1 MSGCDAVLAG
11 LGTELAWI
19 QDTYMDLHRHPE
31 LSLEEHRTSK
41 LVEGKLAA
49 FGYAVTRVGGTGVV
63 GILANGDGPTV
74 LARADTDALP
84 VAEATGLPYASTVDG
99 VMHACGH
106 DLHVAALLG
115 AAKLLADGRTAWS
128 GTYIALFQ
136 PGEEI
141 GSGSQAMLDDGL
153 VAKVPRPDVAFAQ
166 HVMPIPAGMVAT
178 TAGPVLSAADSL
190 KITVYGKGA
199 HGSMPHMSVDP
210 VVLAS
215 SIVLRLQSIVSRETK
230 PGDFAVVTVGALNA
244 GATSNII
251 PDRATLLLNIRTYDP
266 QVRASVLAAIERI
279 VRGECSA
286 AGSPQDPDFEYYDQ
300 FPLTSNDAAVTEQV
314 RAAFSAYFGEDSVRT
329 AYRQTASEDFSR
341 IPDAFDAPYT
351 FWLLGGVDPESY
363 RAAVERGTVARDI
376 PANHSPLFAPV
387 IDPTLSMGVQTHVVA
402 AMSYLAQ
409 EYHCHSG
416 GAQPEGT

>member
-1 MSGCDAVLAG
+1 MSGCEAVLAS
-11 LGTELAWI
+11 LGAELGWI
-19 QDTYMDLHRHPE
+19 RDTYIDLHRHPE
-31 LSLEEHRTSK
+31 LSLEEHRTST

-49 FGYAVTRVGGTGVV
+49 FGYAVTRIGGTGVV

-74 LARADTDALP
+74 LARADMDALP
-84 VAEATGLPYASTVDG
+84 VTEATGLPYASAVDG

-115 AAKLLADGRTAWS
+115 AAKLMADGRRAWS
-128 GTYIALFQ
+128 GTYLALFQ

-141 GSGSQAMLDDGL
+141 GAGSRAMVDDGL

-166 HVMPIPAGMVAT
+166 HVMPIPAGRIAT
-178 TAGPVLSAADSL
+178 TDGPVLSAADSL

-251 PDRATLLLNIRTYDP
+251 PDRATLLLNIRTYDT
-266 QVRASVLAAIERI
+266 QVRASVLSAIERI

-300 FPLTSNDAAVTEQV
+300 FPLTTNDAAVTQKV
-314 RAAFSAYFGEDSVRT
+314 RAAFSAHFGQDSVRQAT
-329 AYRQTASEDFSR
+329 PQTASEDFSR
-341 IPDAFDAPYT
+341 IPDAFGVPYT
-351 FWLLGGVDPESY
+351 FWFLGGVDPETY
-363 RAAVERGTVARDI
+363 RAAVERGTVAQDI
-376 PANHSPLFAPV
+376 AANHSPLFAPV
-387 IDPTLSMGVQTHVVA
+387 IDPSLSTGVQTHIVA
-402 AMSYLAQ
+402 ALSYL
-409 EYHCHSG
+409 SKD
-416 GAQPEGT
+416 GATP